1 MLLTNVLLFAFGLA
15 LLVKGSDYLVKA
27 AAAIAER
34 AGVSEFVIGLTL
46 VAVGTSIPELVSSA
60 LAALKQES
68 DLVLGN
74 IVGSNIANI
83 SLILGVAAIVAVI
96 ITRKE
101 MLKRD
106 GYIMLFA
113 ALIFFAFVLNGVI
126 SRLEGG
132 LFMLLYLAYSLFLFE
147 DKPEQEDEYFKEF
160 IRYFLWFKYLKTL
173 KAKVHDSMNSSSKA
187 MTAEE
192 RAQQRRDRVDLAKN
206 ALILLASGF
215 AIVVGADFLV
225 DEALFF
231 SEVFKISRTVIGVTM
246 VAVGTSL
253 PELGVTFSAARQG
266 YGNIAVGNIL
276 GSNIANIF
284 LVAGVS
290 ALIFPLAVIRATIF
304 YNTPFMIAI
313 SILLLIFIKTDWK
326 ITRREGIAF
335 LLVYALFLCVLF
347 YIHQVG

>member
-1 MLLTNVLLFAFGLA
+1 MLLMHVLLFAFGLA
-15 LLVKGSDYLVKA
+15 LLVKGADYFVKA
-27 AAAIAER
+27 AATIAEKV
-34 AGVSEFVIGLTL
+34 GVSEFVIGLTV
-46 VAVGTSIPELVSSA
+46 VAVGTSIPELISSA
-60 LAALKQES
+60 LASFKQES

-74 IVGSNIANI
+74 VVGSNIANI
-83 SLILGVAAIVAVI
+83 SLIIGLAAIVAVI

-113 ALIFFAFVLNGVI
+113 ALIFAAFILNGVV
-126 SRLEGG
+126 SRLEGA
-132 LFMLLYLAYSLFLFE
+132 LFLLLYLAYSLFLFE
-147 DKPEQEDEYFKEF
+147 DKPDQEGECFTEF
-160 IRYFLWFKYLKTL
+160 IRYFLRFTYLKTL
-173 KAKVHDSMNSSSKA
+173 KAKVRESMTSSNA
-187 MTAEE
+187 LTADE
-192 RAQQRRDRVDLAKN
+192 RAQQQRERLEVAKQ
-206 ALILLASGF
+206 ALMLLASGI

-225 DEALFF
+225 DEAVYF
-231 SEVFKISRTVIGVTM
+231 SEVFKISKTVIGVTL
-246 VAVGTSL
+246 VALGTSL

-284 LVAGVS
+284 LVGGVA
-290 ALIFPLAVIRATIF
+290 ALIFPLAVIRVTIL

-347 YIHQVG
+347 YLFST